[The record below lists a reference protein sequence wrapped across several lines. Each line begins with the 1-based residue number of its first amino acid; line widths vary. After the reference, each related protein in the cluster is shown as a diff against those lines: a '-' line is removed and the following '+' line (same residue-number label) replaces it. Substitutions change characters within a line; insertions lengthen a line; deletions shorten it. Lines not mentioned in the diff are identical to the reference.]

1 MNKQRLIERDLRKLR
16 SNIRESE
23 RQAEHAGA
31 RLGVFAELRRLERER
46 KRIARRLIE
55 RDPESRNE
63 YAQHLI

>member
-1 MNKQRLIERDLRKLR
+1 MTTQQLIERDLRKLR

-23 RQAEHAGA
+23 RQMEFTGV

-63 YAQHLI
+63 YAVHLQ